1 MPQNITA
8 PTPLRNRV
16 LENVAGDPEKPFRP
30 SSSSDFTTVKRA
42 RLDRKPLTPDPPGF
56 GAQKHKNDLKLEDQL
71 LNQRL
76 KHYGLD
82 YPDSYEAYLKE
93 SLNKESKFFARKET
107 RKLDLKRLLPY
118 TAETHKDQARYLTH
132 VLVHLY
138 IAIKSLDIEGLVS
151 ISTKDLATVKD
162 DIELALDTD
171 FFNADLSFDYEND
184 DDQDEDEEDN
194 EGAKSSGVIG
204 KLLPRS
210 ATIISVNHWTNELK
224 TCLKAKFDI
233 PLSLRASLA
242 KVYYYLALTKGQSI
256 NTQLFIDV
264 FVKLTYKYRDLLIES
279 NLLVLDHQP
288 YLEYVVDFY
297 PDVDPTYDIY
307 NPLTNEGDKKVFTSS
322 MKLGLNSC
330 CFFGPKAMREIYDF
344 NLCRFSIPT
353 AFISLTIL
361 CNSLPVFFNE
371 DDSII
376 DFLPSLFYFWTN
388 NTAIK
393 ALDINII
400 DLLGRISRTVYSEVA
415 KGNEK
420 VVFGKYG
427 IFSEDQINYIFNK
440 IQNNLRNDFRISS
453 FYGLSRILVYS
464 INNENFDDFF
474 GKLKILLKSVE
485 TFAHPSNTGSWSV
498 LIARFCHK
506 FLKQYHKRFIIEK
519 DEESKFPT
527 VSKLSP
533 ESNAKIID
541 AFKEIS
547 LLGSQAKRD
556 SVSNYYI
563 ATLSYLTDLEA
574 SNRFV
579 LVNQV
584 LVDLYDSLTDQ
595 FINSNHRI
603 LVALKQFTEVSRFM
617 IHDKVYRVHMT
628 NILSLLLTK
637 IGTNDLNLTNNI
649 FNTLVTIGS
658 LIPFKDLST
667 EEDYVSFESTTIG
680 FINEHL
686 YFLREHPNEEFLA
699 EESVTHDAFIGST
712 KIFDEIINTLVNK
725 LFLLLEADLNERLI
739 FKITQSLLILTQSFS
754 DEALSVFAKVLEAKF
769 NDGSIND
776 TIENEPLLANIYAS
790 LIKSDEGR
798 FPELFKQLDGLIR
811 EEIAQGAGSIRNNTS
826 KLLGRDK
833 KLVTYLTILGQIL
846 SVSNNQVLN
855 FKQEFMSLNQHLY
868 ESISNPSLHG
878 LSANIIHRTLA
889 SLTNIKLKENRL
901 FKEETNINYEDYWGG
916 KQYDDDRFDES
927 NLNFKWYI
935 PKNEEISFAIEIFE
949 TVILETLS
957 KVEELTKIKDSSELK
972 LSDEFAKNLLYI
984 SSSLSG
990 CSILFD
996 PDFNSDQKETEE
1008 PFSATSL
1015 QKKLMILRSLRAS
1028 RTDDREFNIDI
1039 EEITKHHDNVDL
1051 VSDRPSFG
1059 ESDRNDLKDDFKE
1072 LVNGVSYEVE
1082 GINIEDDV
1090 PSSRLLTPMVDHQSD
1105 LTSIMNSSI
1114 AFRELKIYN
1123 CNYFFGSNSAEKKKY
1138 TNYSHIHSLR
1148 SLVGHGLHKA
1158 HGYLTEKHPENI
1170 NLFQALLLTLET
1182 YFCDVGKESTIDF
1195 GDELL
1200 VDYTFLKRVQSIGN
1214 YTKPF
1219 TRTCLG
1225 ARIEHFHRQRVIL
1238 HSTNRFQTKLDKILL
1253 RDIVELSTSAYS
1265 GIYQPAQITMIE
1277 TMKKLIGSYT
1287 IILDLVIKNVDSFIQ
1302 EQEYKRVEAGLRI
1315 FRLKKIH
1322 NKLLSDYMNIQKVT
1336 ETLSRCLLI
1345 DNLEINALALKGL
1358 NDFSL
1363 SLKIPSA
1370 IALFKHIE
1378 IDEAIRPPD
1387 KSIDLEIQ
1395 TVKVAKD
1402 AKRQYY
1408 MTKID
1413 DLQEMLIKAESENEH
1428 WKMSVLYLKFLTNIQ
1443 GYYEVPTKARVLELL
1458 IQKSKHHHPA
1468 LVRQCIQGST
1478 KLFDKTLRFAIFKYS
1493 LQNSFDNRFK
1503 RDGMIEVD
1511 SSSFFSEKFKAEM
1524 ENFENPEYFIDGRAF
1539 KGWLFWGKFIQAVD
1553 STKAAIDVDFSD
1565 EDKNSLRLFGSL
1577 ITKDWL
1583 NLIIKIL
1590 MQENETKGVFQSIDV
1605 FLFSTIIHL
1614 ISLGFTKI
1622 TYQELLHVVTE
1633 NYVKDEKASVI
1644 IVAELICGLL
1654 VATNHTTQ
1662 ENIQARDSFLSPF
1675 LDSVLSKDISP
1686 DTTGVWNILFWWV
1699 PSRIDIRR
1707 IPILAQKVTDLKSVI
1722 DIDSNLAFIQSARV
1736 NFTKSYLASLGWRF
1750 NDAER
1755 IFDSLEFEHPYQLVR
1770 DQVGG
1775 LVATLAFTIFRE
1787 SYDNSQQF
1795 IESQKSNDLGELTYK
1810 TPKSF
1815 DDRIKK
1821 LFERAEILRHEALE
1835 LSVQD
1840 ALKSNYFYI
1849 SSTIL
1854 RWLLDSLNGVFS
1866 IALSPFVSNQI
1877 APFLV
1882 NLENNRELC
1891 KLAGINPGYVY
1902 YRLAE
1907 ISYRPEI
1914 LPQITE
1920 VAIREHSSMHQILIQ
1935 LSFIGKFASRQLLQL
1950 TDTQKHQLLSR
1961 VNTLLFHSS
1970 VEVRTKA
1977 AEVLSGFI
1985 HSSQNLDNF
1994 KAFIDKYVKILTKRR
2009 QKGHKFTNEEIIKL
2023 HGSAIGLGAL
2033 ISAFPYVSPP
2043 PKWLPAQ
2050 VSTLAKAS
2058 SLPGIIGKSAKDILS
2073 TFKKIRSDTWHIDRE
2088 SFTEDQLEDLEGVL
2102 WRSYFA

>member
-1 MPQNITA
+1 MPQDITA

-16 LENVAGDPEKPFRP
+16 LESVAGDISKPLRP
-30 SSSSDFTTVKRA
+30 SSSSDFSSAKRA

-56 GAQKHKNDLKLEDQL
+56 GLKRDKNDIEFEDQL

-82 YPDSYEAYLKE
+82 YPESYSSYLKE
-93 SLNKESKFFARKET
+93 SLNKDSRFFARKEA
-107 RKLDLKRLLPY
+107 RKLDLKTLLPY

-151 ISTKDLATVKD
+151 ISTRDLANVKD

-184 DDQDEDEEDN
+184 DDDDNDDDEE
-194 EGAKSSGVIG
+194 GGQKSSGVIG

-256 NTQLFIDV
+256 NSQLFIDV
-264 FVKLTYKYRDLLIES
+264 FIKLTYKYRDLLIES

-288 YLEYVVDFY
+288 LLEYVVDFF

-307 NPLTNEGDKKVFTSS
+307 SPLTNEGDKKVFNSS
-322 MKLGLNSC
+322 MRLALNSN

-344 NLCRFSIPT
+344 TLCRFSIPT

-361 CNSLPVFFNE
+361 CNALPVFFNE
-371 DDSII
+371 DDSIL

-388 NTAIK
+388 NTSIK

-400 DLLGRISRTVYSEVA
+400 DLLGRISRSVYSQVA
-415 KGNEK
+415 NGNERA
-420 VVFGKYG
+420 VFGKYG
-427 IFSEDQINYIFNK
+427 IYSEDQINFIFNK

-453 FYGLSRILVYS
+453 FYGLARILVYS
-464 INNENFDDFF
+464 INNENFDEFF
-474 GKLKILLKSVE
+474 AKLKVLLKSVE
-485 TFAHPSNTGSWSV
+485 TFVHPSNSGAWSV
-498 LIARFCHK
+498 LIARFCHR
-506 FLKQYHKRFIIEK
+506 FLKQYHKRIIIEK
-519 DEESKFPT
+519 DEESKFPPG
-527 VSKLSP
+527 SKLSP
-533 ESNAKIID
+533 ESNTKIID

-563 ATLSYLTDLEA
+563 ATLGYLTDLQA
-574 SNRFV
+574 SNKFV

-584 LVDLYDSLTDQ
+584 LGDLYDSLTDQ

-617 IHDKVYRVHMT
+617 IHDKVYRIHTT

-667 EEDYVSFESTTIG
+667 EDDYVSFESTTIG

-686 YFLREHPNEEFLA
+686 YFLKEHPNEEFIA
-699 EESVTHDAFIGST
+699 DDSITKNAFIGST
-712 KIFDEIINTLVNK
+712 KIFGEIIKSLVDK
-725 LFLLLEADLNERLI
+725 LFLVLEADLNDRLI
-739 FKITQSLLILTQSFS
+739 FKITQSILILTQSFS
-754 DEALSVFAKVLEAKF
+754 DEAFSAFAKALENKF
-769 NDGSIND
+769 NDGSLNDIND
-776 TIENEPLLANIYAS
+776 NEALLANIYGA
-790 LIKSDEGR
+790 LIKSDETR
-798 FPELFKQLDGLIR
+798 FSHLFKQLNGLIR
-811 EEIAQGAGSIRNNTS
+811 EEITQGAGSIRNNTS
-826 KLLGRDK
+826 KILGRDK
-833 KLVTYLTILGQIL
+833 KLVSYLTILAEVL

-855 FKQEFMSLNQHLY
+855 YKEEFMSLIQHLY

-878 LSANIIHRTLA
+878 LASNVIHKTLA
-889 SLTNIKLKENRL
+889 NLTNIKLRENRL
-901 FKEETNINYEDYWGG
+901 FKEEQNINYEEYWGG
-916 KQYDDDRFDES
+916 KQYDDDRFGED
-927 NLNFKWYI
+927 NLKFKWYI
-935 PKNEEISFAIEIFE
+935 PTNVEISFAIEIFE
-949 TVILETLS
+949 TVIVETLS
-957 KVEELTKIKDSSELK
+957 KIEELTKLTDASELK
-972 LSDEFAKNLLYI
+972 FSDEFTKNLLYI

-990 CSILFD
+990 SSILFD
-996 PDFNSDQKETEE
+996 PDFNNDQKEREE
-1008 PFSATSL
+1008 PFNATSL
-1015 QKKLMILRSLRAS
+1015 QKKLMILKSLRAS
-1028 RTDDREFNIDI
+1028 RTDDRELNIDI
-1039 EEITKHHDNVDL
+1039 EEITRHHDNVGL
-1051 VSDRPSFG
+1051 ISERPSFS
-1059 ESDRNDLKDDFKE
+1059 ESDRNDLKEDFKE
-1072 LVNGVSYEVE
+1072 LVNGVTYDVE
-1082 GINIEDDV
+1082 GINIEDEV
-1090 PSSRLLTPMVDHQSD
+1090 PSSRLLTPMVDHESD
-1105 LTSIMNSSI
+1105 LTSIMNSSV

-1123 CNYFFGSNSAEKKKY
+1123 CNYFFGSNSIEKKKY

-1158 HGYLTEKHPENI
+1158 YGYLAENQPENI
-1170 NLFQALLLTLET
+1170 HLFQALLHTLEA
-1182 YFCDVGKESTIDF
+1182 YFCDVGKVSTMDF
-1195 GDELL
+1195 EDELF

-1225 ARIEHFHRQRVIL
+1225 ARIEKFHRQRVIL

-1265 GIYQPAQITMIE
+1265 SIYQPAQMTMIE
-1277 TMKKLIGSYT
+1277 TMKKLIGSYSF
-1287 IILDLVIKNVDSFIQ
+1287 ILDLIIKHVDKFIT
-1302 EQEYKRVEAGLRI
+1302 EKDYKRVEAGLRI

-1322 NKLLSDYMNIQKVT
+1322 NKLLSDYTNIQKVT

-1345 DNLEINALALKGL
+1345 DNLEINTLAQKGL

-1402 AKRQYY
+1402 AKRQFY

-1428 WKMSVLYLKFLTNIQ
+1428 WKLSLLYLKFLTNIQ
-1443 GYYEVPTKARVLELL
+1443 GYYEVPTKSRVLELL

-1468 LVRQCIQGST
+1468 LVRQCIKGST

-1511 SSSFFSEKFKAEM
+1511 SSSRFSEKFKAEM
-1524 ENFENPEYFIDGRAF
+1524 ENFDNPKYFIDGRAF

-1553 STKAAIDVDFSD
+1553 STKAAIDVEFSE
-1565 EDKNSLRLFGSL
+1565 EDKESLRLFGSL

-1590 MQENETKGVFQSIDV
+1590 TQDNETRGVFQSIDV
-1605 FLFSTIIHL
+1605 FMFSTIIHL
-1614 ISLGFTKI
+1614 ISLGFTKV
-1622 TYQELLHVVTE
+1622 TYQELLHLVAE

-1644 IVAELICGLL
+1644 VVAELICGLL
-1654 VATNHTTQ
+1654 VSTNHTTQ
-1662 ENIQARDSFLSPF
+1662 ENIQARDSFLNPF
-1675 LDSVLSKDISP
+1675 LDSVLSRDLAP
-1686 DTTGVWNILFWWV
+1686 DTAGVWNIVFWWV

-1707 IPILAQKVTDLKSVI
+1707 IPILAQKVTDLRSVI
-1722 DIDSNLAFIQSARV
+1722 DVDSNLAFIQSARV
-1736 NFTKSYLASLGWRF
+1736 NFAKSYLASLGWRF
-1750 NDAER
+1750 NDAEK

-1787 SYDNSQQF
+1787 SYDNSQKF
-1795 IESQKSNDLGELTYK
+1795 IESQQSNDLGELTYK

-1815 DDRIKK
+1815 DDRIRN
-1821 LFERAEILRHEALE
+1821 LFERAEILRQDTLE

-1840 ALKSNYFYI
+1840 ALKSKYFYI

-1854 RWLLDSLNGVFS
+1854 RWLEDALNGVFS
-1866 IALSPFVSNQI
+1866 IALSPFVANYIS
-1877 APFLV
+1877 PFLI

-1891 KLAGINPGYVY
+1891 KLAGINPGYIY
-1902 YRLAE
+1902 HRLAE

-1914 LPQITE
+1914 LPEIME
-1920 VAIREHSSMHQILIQ
+1920 VTARDHSSTHQILHQ
-1935 LSFIGKFASRQLLQL
+1935 LSFIEEFASRQLLQL
-1950 TDTQKHQLLSR
+1950 TDAQKHQLISR
-1961 VNTLLFHSS
+1961 VDHFLFHNSL
-1970 VEVRTKA
+1970 EVRAKA
-1977 AEVLSGFI
+1977 ADVFSGFI
-1985 HSSQNLDNF
+1985 HSSQDLDNF
-1994 KAFIDKYVKILTKRR
+1994 KIFIDKYVKLLTKRR
-2009 QKGHKFTNEEIIKL
+2009 QKSHKFSNEEIIKL

-2043 PKWLPAQ
+2043 PSWMPAQ

-2073 TFKKIRSDTWHIDRE
+2073 TFKKIRSDTWHIDRG